1 MWKYLSSKENVKKNC
16 RIILLT
22 ICRFYRIKVL
32 TLFILNI
39 ALALNLSMKATLS
52 FLYLYLKQ
60 EFRDLQVFYL
70 FLPIFITKVKNE
82 LRPAGVPISR
92 QIQLKKKSLSTQQV
106 FILGLKVGPYF
117 PIDMTQERLIRFKIN
132 SLSKKRPKKRFS
144 ETQQEGNPICK

>member
-92 QIQLKKKSLSTQQV
+92 QIQLKKKSLST
-106 FILGLKVGPYF
+106 
-117 PIDMTQERLIRFKIN
+117 
-132 SLSKKRPKKRFS
+132 
-144 ETQQEGNPICK
+144 